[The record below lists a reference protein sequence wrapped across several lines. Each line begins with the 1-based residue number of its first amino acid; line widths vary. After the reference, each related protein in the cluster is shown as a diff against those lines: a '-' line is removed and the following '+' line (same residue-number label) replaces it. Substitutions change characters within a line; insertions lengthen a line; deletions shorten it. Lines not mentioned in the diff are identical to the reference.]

1 MRCIIPLVLFQK
13 HLLILLTCLVS
24 TSALADEDIPEVLE
38 APIRG
43 DRLSGLVLPVLPRA
57 TDITITGL
65 KANAWTVDDTKRLL
79 VESDVTITIGAY
91 TFDAE
96 RAVVWLNRMK
106 TDAGIVSQI
115 AVYLPTFSKSSK
127 LNALGAEGENLLVVG
142 STLGSVSLDV
152 ALLKPSKPNS
162 KSAILT
168 KARQRFA
175 QYAKGLSSTQTQ
187 LSGHPIITA
196 EPTATTGTESAFVE
210 LPLEETRPWLQP
222 KSGFVTLSADL
233 VELQTDESENTV
245 TLDGQVRIEMRSTS
259 GIDDMQMRASRG
271 IVFLDGGSVRDI
283 ASGNIDM
290 SEIHGVYL
298 EGNVVI
304 HANSGNYL
312 VRAPQVFYD
321 FDTGK
326 AVMLESVLRTYGNKG
341 RVPIYIRAKE
351 MQQIA
356 VNQWVAKDAQASTS
370 SFATPDLAIGSS
382 NLKITQEED
391 GNAYIQSSHNTV
403 RLGGTPVFYWPY
415 FAGEAGEIPIHNLV
429 VGYKDGFGALMES
442 KWDVFTLLGKPQPAG
457 LSLDLQLDGYVDR
470 GVGVGLEVEYAQ
482 GGSKYELD
490 TYFLADA
497 GVQKTSSGIE
507 MDVPHHQRGYALWTS
522 NSKLSNYWTLQSQL
536 SYISDSTFMSVW
548 GKPEFKEHAE
558 YETSIYAKYQKDNAA
573 FTALGKDSLNDF
585 ISNGWLLASRQY
597 TVDKMPEI
605 GYRRYGDS
613 VFKELLN
620 WSSETRFVRERMRFQ
635 NGTPNSNGLNRNAFL
650 LPSGTAIGGDDAISD
665 VLTAQGLD
673 EDFQTRFVSR
683 HEITMPLDFGNIH
696 FTPFASIQM
705 NWNLE
710 DENAGANQ
718 DADYWYRT
726 VGFRASS
733 QINRIYNDVDNE
745 LLDLHRLRH
754 VIEPYLTVW
763 NGDSDLDD
771 ISTIQQYDASLDN
784 LSTGSAVYL
793 GVKNKLQTWRGGPGR
808 WYQVDWLTIDTAI
821 LFASNDATQRY
832 DTAQFFDWRPEYSSL
847 EDAAI
852 VNAKWQYSDGIAFI
866 GNGTLELD
874 GGTLERGS
882 IGAELD
888 HGRDVKT
895 YLEYREIGNANEQ
908 FLTLG
913 MQFQLSKRYSMTFR
927 PTWNF
932 NTDDMQSLRFT
943 ATRHYPEFD
952 LTAQIKQDQIQDE
965 TTYGLRFKLLKF

>member
-13 HLLILLTCLVS
+13 HVLILLSCLAS
-24 TSALADEDIPEVLE
+24 TPTLADDRVREV
-38 APIRG
+38 PISG

-57 TDITITGL
+57 TDIIVSGL
-65 KANAWTVDDTKRLL
+65 KASAWTVDDTKRLL
-79 VESDVTITIGAY
+79 VESDVSITIGAY

-96 RAVVWLNRMK
+96 RAVVWLNRMQ

-115 AVYLPTFSKSSK
+115 AVYLPAFSKSSK

-142 STLGSVSLDV
+142 STLGSVSMDV
-152 ALLKPSKPNS
+152 ALLIPSKP
-162 KSAILT
+162 KSQTALLT

-175 QYAKGLSSTQTQ
+175 QYAKGLSSPQTQ

-210 LPLEETRPWLQP
+210 LPIEETRPWLQP

-233 VELQTDESENTV
+233 VELQTDETENTV
-245 TLDGQVRIEMRSTS
+245 TLDGQVRIETRSAN
-259 GIDDMQMRASRG
+259 GIDDMQMRAARG
-271 IVFLDGGSVRDI
+271 IIFLAGGSVRDI
-283 ASGNIDM
+283 ASGNVDM

-356 VNQWVAKDAQASTS
+356 ANQWVANDAQASTS

-382 NLKITQEED
+382 KLKITQEKD

-403 RLGGTPVFYWPY
+403 RLGGTPMFYWPY
-415 FAGEAGEIPIHNLV
+415 YAGEAGEIPIHNLV
-429 VGYKDGFGALMES
+429 VGYKDGYGALMET
-442 KWDVFTLLGKPQPAG
+442 KWDVFTLLGKSQPAG
-457 LSLDLQLDGYVDR
+457 LSLDLQLDGYASR
-470 GVGVGLEVEYAQ
+470 GVGVGLEVDYVQ
-482 GGSKYELD
+482 SGSTYELD

-497 GVQKTSSGIE
+497 GVQKTSSGRE

-522 NSKLSNYWTLQSQL
+522 NSKLSSYWTLQSQL

-548 GKPEFKEHAE
+548 RIPQYREHAE
-558 YETSIYAKYQKDNAA
+558 YETSIYSKYQKDNAA
-573 FTALGKDSLNDF
+573 FTALAKDNLSKF

-620 WSSETRFVRERMRFQ
+620 WSSETRFVRERMVFQ
-635 NGTPNSNGLNRNAFL
+635 RGTPNSNGLNRNAFL
-650 LPSGTAIGGDDAISD
+650 LPNGIAIGGNDPISD
-665 VLTAQGLD
+665 VLTTRGLG
-673 EDFQTRFVSR
+673 EDYQTRFVTR
-683 HEITMPLDFGNIH
+683 HEVTMPLNFGNIH
-696 FTPFASIQM
+696 FTPFASLQM

-710 DENAGANQ
+710 DDNAGANQ

-726 VGFRASS
+726 IGFRAST
-733 QINRIYNDVDNE
+733 QINRIYSNVNNE

-763 NGDSDLDD
+763 NGDSDRDVT
-771 ISTIQQYDASLDN
+771 TIEQYDASLDN
-784 LSTGSAVYL
+784 LSTGTAVYL
-793 GVKNKLQTWRGGPGR
+793 GMKNKLQTWRGGPGR

-832 DTAQFFDWRPEYSSL
+832 DTPQFFDWRPEYSSL

-852 VNAKWQYSDGIAFI
+852 VKAKWQYSDGIAFI
-866 GNGTLELD
+866 GNGTWELD
-874 GGTLERGS
+874 GGTLARGS

-913 MQFQLSKRYSMTFR
+913 VRYQLSKRYSMTFT
-927 PTWNF
+927 PTWSF
-932 NTDDMQSLRFT
+932 NTDDIQSLSFT
-943 ATRHYPEFD
+943 ATRHYPEFN
-952 LTAQIKQDQIQDE
+952 LTAQITQNQIQDE
-965 TTYGLRFKLLKF
+965 TTYGLRFRLLKF